1 MARNERYFVRDILE
15 TVVTAMSDVCEPQE
29 DRSGDAMLSV
39 YPGTRPSATDNHTEF
54 LVVSLSRSVYSH
66 GPYQNAAVYIDIFVR
81 NGQGGIERTWRLQ
94 ELCDKV
100 TAKFPFV
107 KEDEESGIARW
118 TVTRPKLVLDGDD
131 SLGFHVWRIRARLFV
146 NTTDRYATIS
156 DI

>member
-1 MARNERYFVRDILE
+1 MARNEKYYVSDIKE
-15 TVVTAMSDVCEPQE
+15 TIVNALSDVCEAQT
-29 DRSGDAMLSV
+29 DRSGDPMLSV
-39 YPGTRPSATDNHTEF
+39 YPGSRPSATDNHTEF

-94 ELCDKV
+94 EICDEL
-100 TAKFPFV
+100 TSRFPFRRI
-107 KEDEESGIARW
+107 DEESGLTRW
-118 TVTRPKLVLDGDD
+118 TVTRPKLVLAGDD